1 MLIKSKFHQKYI
13 EFGVFLGA
21 NYKPATCL
29 IKLPNQTSMDDGE
42 LELSDPALLPNT
54 TSSSNNT
61 LRGSGAVD
69 STIDEFLKH
78 TRTCTHT
85 HTCNPPGPDAAH
97 THTCYHTHAQVF
109 SSGEDTRTQSETSS
123 LKRRRPVGNREAVR
137 KYREKKAAH
146 TAYLEEEVK
155 KLRLLNQQLVRRLQG
170 QAARE
175 AELLRL
181 RALLVELRDKIDVE
195 VSSFP
200 FTKHCGFNT
209 SISFKEGDC
218 GVHSTSGNEV
228 IGLQRQTP
236 SPCFHSMGNRPMPIA
251 DGEGADNALFSWRG
265 NCEPAIEDCHVHGN
279 GVATS
284 PDQQLE
290 ALETMVSAE
299 NQGQ

>member
-1 MLIKSKFHQKYI
+1 M
-13 EFGVFLGA
+13 
-21 NYKPATCL
+21 

-42 LELSDPALLPNT
+42 VELSDPALLPNT

-69 STIDEFLKH
+69 SIIDEFLKH

-97 THTCYHTHAQVF
+97 THTCYHTHTQVF
-109 SSGEDTRTQSETSS
+109 SSGEDTKSQSETSS
-123 LKRRRPVGNREAVR
+123 LKRRRPSGNREAVR
-137 KYREKKAAH
+137 KYREKKKAH

-170 QAARE
+170 QAALE

-181 RALLVELRDKIDVE
+181 RALLVELRGKINVE
-195 VSSFP
+195 ATSFP
-200 FTKHCGFNT
+200 FMKHYSFNT

-218 GVHSTSGNEV
+218 GFQSISDNEV
-228 IGLQRQTP
+228 IGLQCQTP
-236 SPCFHSMGNRPMPIA
+236 IPCFHSIGNRPMPIA
-251 DGEGADNALFSWRG
+251 YGEGADNGLFSWRG
-265 NCEPAIEDCHVHGN
+265 NCQPAIVDCHVNGN
-279 GVATS
+279 GVVTS
-284 PDQQLE
+284 SDQQLE
-290 ALETMVSAE
+290 AVETMVSAE